1 MRHARHIL
9 FAASLATLGCG
20 SAGVATG
27 QVTETPLGQSA
38 DTMPAPVQRV
48 CTDSEFTIGRAALD
62 EILSAGPAGVLASV
76 QTDSVVDDGRFVGFR
91 IVSFRVEVDPC
102 LDLREEDV
110 LTRVNGR
117 VIERPEHYFEV
128 FEALRSAKE
137 IRFDLIRDGEPMT
150 LTYPVTE

>member
-9 FAASLATLGCG
+9 VAASLATLGCG
-20 SAGVATG
+20 SASVATG
-27 QVTETPLGQSA
+27 PVTETSLDQGA
-38 DTMPAPVQRV
+38 EAMPAPAQRI
-48 CTDSEFTIGRAALD
+48 CTDSDFAIGRAAL
-62 EILSAGPAGVLASV
+62 EEVLSAGPAGVLASV
-76 QTDSVVDDGRFVGFR
+76 QTDSVVDDGKFVGFR

-128 FEALRSAKE
+128 FEALRTAKE
-137 IRFDLIRDGEPMT
+137 IRFDLLRDGEPVT